1 VGSGDGEVTAV
12 VEDEDEDAADAPP
25 ALHEERLPMYGEH
38 FSEVDEGIGMD
49 DGEADDAEDYSLESH
64 KIHHPMPPP
73 NWSFDSLRRP
83 YGTQSYDD
91 DQTSNVAADGD
102 DEDEEYN
109 ASGGKMNEDFS
120 YEEQHDG
127 TFVHDDRRWTAQQV
141 EESRKPPSSPVL
153 AATAAED
160 HDEEEDIIPSV
171 EVDMADAGERVK
183 HE

>member
-1 VGSGDGEVTAV
+1 
-12 VEDEDEDAADAPP
+12 
-25 ALHEERLPMYGEH
+25 
-38 FSEVDEGIGMD
+38 
-49 DGEADDAEDYSLESH
+49 
-64 KIHHPMPPP
+64 
-73 NWSFDSLRRP
+73 
-83 YGTQSYDD
+83 
-91 DQTSNVAADGD
+91 VAADGD